1 MAPEEGMA
9 LQLGS
14 KGALKVP
21 ICRTLLWGERTGLL
35 PEMGSEVRVFL
46 TPLRTEKRGA
56 GRDTQGVLRLGSNVK
71 GNLSGLWH
79 SHR

>member
-1 MAPEEGMA
+1 MALEEGMA

-14 KGALKVP
+14 KGVLKVQ
-21 ICRTLLWGERTGLL
+21 ICRTLLQGERTGLL
-35 PEMGSEVRVFL
+35 PETGSEVRVFL

-56 GRDTQGVLRLGSNVK
+56 GRDTQGVLRLGSDVK
-71 GNLSGLWH
+71 GSLSGLWR